1 MRKTISGVEIV
12 GDDTV
17 QITSAN
23 DLSGLQ
29 VVVGYAATAE
39 GDTLPAAQPARW
51 GHLRDSDKFIGTVTG
66 SAQPNYCVAFQMTL

>member
-1 MRKTISGVEIV
+1 MITGVEIV
-12 GDDTV
+12 GADTV
-17 QITSAN
+17 QITSAS

-39 GDTLPAAQPARW
+39 GDTAPAAQPARW
-51 GHLRDSDKFIGTVTG
+51 GHLRDSDPFKGSVTG